1 MTEQV
6 KQILFLVVVLIT
18 NIIQG
23 ITGFAGTVLAMPPS
37 VLLVGFDTAKPILN
51 AIGILAGVYVVVT
64 SYKHIDKKE
73 FLKCT
78 GVMVF
83 GIVGGIFLRKYLND
97 FNPTIL
103 YRILGAIV
111 VAVGLVGVYKSF
123 FKKNETDKPQNPV
136 LSYSLLISSG
146 IVHGMF
152 VCGGPLLVSYL
163 TGKLRDKQSFRATI
177 SAVWVVLNSIIMV
190 DDVRAGLFNPTI
202 HPHILV
208 LLAIS
213 SVILFVGMFIGSVLY
228 KKMSR
233 ELFMKITFIL
243 LVISGASLFIK

>member
-1 MTEQV
+1 MLREV
-6 KQILFLVVVLIT
+6 IFLIVVLVT

-51 AIGILAGVYVVVT
+51 VLGVLAGLYVVVT

-73 FLKCT
+73 FLKT
-78 GVMVF
+78 VSVMIF
-83 GIVGGIFLRKYLND
+83 GIIAGIFLKSL
-97 FNPTIL
+97 FTGNPSLL
-103 YRILGAIV
+103 YKILGAIV
-111 VAVGLVGVYKSF
+111 VAVGLSGVYKIF
-123 FKKNETDKPQNPV
+123 IKKNDTDKSQNKI

-163 TGKLRDKQSFRATI
+163 TGRLKDKQSFRATI
-177 SAVWVVLNSIIMV
+177 SAVWVVLNSIIMF
-190 DDVRAGLFNPTI
+190 DDIRAGYFNPKM
-202 HPHILV
+202 LV
-208 LLAIS
+208 LLATS
-213 SVILFVGMFIGSVLY
+213 CAVLFLGMVIGNALY

-233 ELFMKITFIL
+233 ELFMKITYVL